1 MKIKDSSKLNL
12 NSKKNRQGFML
23 VDGLVAVLIVAIG
36 LVALAFMYTQGIK
49 TRVAGE
55 RRQAAVQIAGQE
67 MERLKKYD
75 GGTYKA
81 LKDNV
86 YDETSEYIT
95 PTVTGLGDYQIR
107 SEIVEAK
114 EIDEAEATNATQK
127 IETVQVKVSWNDP
140 VENQIILE
148 GYILVNK

>member
-1 MKIKDSSKLNL
+1 
-12 NSKKNRQGFML
+12 ML
-23 VDGLVAVLIVAIG
+23 VDGLIAVLIVAIG

-86 YDETSEYIT
+86 YDETNDPLIQ
-95 PTVTGLGDYQIR
+95 TGLGPTDYEIR
-107 SEIVEAK
+107 SEVLEEYK
-114 EIDEAEATNATQK
+114 PSSDEATQK
-127 IETVQVKVSWNDP
+127 IETVRVTVSWNDP
-140 VENQIILE
+140 TENQIVID

>member
-1 MKIKDSSKLNL
+1 MIIKEPSKLNF

-23 VDGLVAVLIVAIG
+23 VDGLIAVLIVAIG
-36 LVALAFMYTQGIK
+36 LVALAFTYTHGIK

-86 YDETSEYIT
+86 YDETNGHLIK
-95 PTVTGLGDYQIR
+95 TGLGPTDYEIS
-107 SEIVEAK
+107 SEVLEEYK
-114 EIDEAEATNATQK
+114 PSSDEATQK
-127 IETVQVKVSWNDP
+127 IETVRVTVSWNDP
-140 VENQIILE
+140 ADNQITLE
-148 GYILVNK
+148 GYILVKK